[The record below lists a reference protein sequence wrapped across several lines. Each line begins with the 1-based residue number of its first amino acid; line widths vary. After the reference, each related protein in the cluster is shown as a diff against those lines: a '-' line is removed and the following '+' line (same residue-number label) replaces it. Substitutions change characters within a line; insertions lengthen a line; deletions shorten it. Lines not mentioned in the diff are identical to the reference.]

1 MAVIAISTAA
11 GLFLTFAGW
20 KQTGRLEGL
29 GQMILGL
36 VCLLI
41 ALYVYNKPFQDKH

>member
-1 MAVIAISTAA
+1 MAVILIASAA

-20 KQTGRLEGL
+20 KQTGKLEGL

-36 VCLLI
+36 VFLLI